1 MSRIDWKKEDIEDI
15 VKRYKEGISQCQLAK
30 DYNCSRNAIK
40 TVLNKNFVKVR
51 DIHEANIRKIDE
63 SIVEQV
69 IYNYTVLGQGAPS
82 AGKDWKISQ
91 DKVEKILKERGVKLR
106 TYIES
111 KQVQRI
117 YNIDD
122 NFFKNQN
129 EDMAY
134 ILGFIAA
141 DGNVAKKENCIS
153 IEVHE
158 KDKNLLEIM
167 REKTN
172 NTRPLKFYLH
182 IHEDCANTPAVKFQ
196 TWSAEWKKDL
206 AIYNIV
212 PEKTFILKPPTF
224 LNKQYYG
231 AFIKGYFDGDGS
243 VYKAGNHIEVAIS
256 GVSKEMISWMRE
268 ILATQYGIIGIYD
281 SYLTPNKKHLMYRVR
296 YNSDY
301 SLSLLY
307 KLWYED
313 NSSNLYLPRKK
324 EIFTTYFKK

>member
-1 MSRIDWKKEDIEDI
+1 MGRINWKEEDIKNI
-15 VKRYKEGISQCQLAK
+15 IKRYKEGTSQCQLAK

-40 TVLNKNFVKVR
+40 TILDKNSIKTR
-51 DIHEANIRKIDE
+51 DVHEANSRKIDE
-63 SIVEQV
+63 SIIEQV
-69 IYNYTVLGQGAPS
+69 VYNYTVLGQGASS
-82 AGKDWKISQ
+82 AGKKWKISQ
-91 DKVEKILKERGVKLR
+91 DKVEKILKEQGVKLR
-106 TYIES
+106 TYAES
-111 KQVQRI
+111 KQIQRI

-158 KDKNLLEIM
+158 KDKDLLELV
-167 REKTN
+167 RERTK
-172 NTRPLKFYLH
+172 NTRPLKFYIH
-182 IHEDCANTPAVKFQ
+182 IHKDCEDTPVVKFQ
-196 TWSAEWKKDL
+196 TWSSEWKKDL

-212 PEKTFILKPPTF
+212 PNKTFILKPPTF

-243 VYKAGNHIEVAIS
+243 VYEKTNGIEVSIGGA
-256 GVSKEMISWMRE
+256 SKEMILWIRE
-268 ILATQYGIIGIYD
+268 VLVTQYGIIGSYD
-281 SYLTPNKKHLMYRVR
+281 TYSTPNKQHLMYRIK
-296 YNSDY
+296 YHSNY

-307 KLWYED
+307 KIWYED
-313 NSSNLYLPRKK
+313 NPSNLYLPRKK
-324 EIFTTYFKK
+324 EIFTNYFKK

>member
-1 MSRIDWKKEDIEDI
+1 MSRINWEKEDIEAI
-15 VKRYKEGISQCQLAK
+15 VKRYEKGVSQHQLAK
-30 DYNCSRNAIK
+30 DYGCSRTAIM
-40 TVLNKNFVKVR
+40 TLLDKNSVKRRNVQ
-51 DIHEANIRKIDE
+51 EANSRKIDE
-63 SIVEQV
+63 SIVEQIV
-69 IYNYTVLGQGAPS
+69 YNYTVLGQGASS
-82 AGKDWKISQ
+82 AGKPWKISQ

-111 KQVQRI
+111 KQVQRV

-122 NFFKNQN
+122 NFFKNQD

-141 DGNVAKKENCIS
+141 DGNVAKKENRIS
-153 IEVHE
+153 IEIHE
-158 KDKNLLEIM
+158 EDKELLEIM
-167 REKTN
+167 RKKTH

-182 IHEDCANTPAVKFQ
+182 THENCADTPVVKFQ

-243 VYKAGNHIEVAIS
+243 VYKTGKHIEAVIA
-256 GVSKEMISWMRE
+256 GASKEMISWIRE
-268 ILATQYGIIGIYD
+268 TLATQYGIIGVYD
-281 SYLTPNKKHLMYRVR
+281 SYLTPNKKHLMYRIR

-307 KLWYED
+307 KLWYKD
-313 NSSNLYLPRKK
+313 SSSNLYLPRKK
-324 EIFTTYFKK
+324 EIFSTYFKK